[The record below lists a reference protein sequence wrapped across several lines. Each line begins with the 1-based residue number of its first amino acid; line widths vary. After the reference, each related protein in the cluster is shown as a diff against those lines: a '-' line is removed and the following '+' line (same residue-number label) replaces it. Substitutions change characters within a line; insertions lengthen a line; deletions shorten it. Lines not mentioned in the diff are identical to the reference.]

1 MKLDPAGTAVALF
14 RTGAGAAGL
23 STAAVVAVGLGALNR
38 SRRRTVNTLASA
50 GTALSLALAGI
61 ELDVVGPQHLWSH
74 RPAVFIFNH
83 QSALDVLVIANLVG
97 RDFTGVVKR
106 EASLDPRFAL
116 LGALAGVAY
125 VDRRD
130 HRQAVGALTDVVARI
145 EDGVSI
151 AMAPEGTRSRTG
163 AVGRFK
169 TGAFHMAQQAGVPVV
184 PVVLRGTGTLMPP
197 GSLLVHP
204 GTVQAAVLEPVD
216 VSGWNQDDFH
226 QRVEAVRQRFIDTLE
241 HWPQRNGAR
250 GV

>member
-23 STAAVVAVGLGALNR
+23 STATAVAIGLGALNR

-50 GTALSLALAGI
+50 GTALSLALAGVG
-61 ELDVVGPQHLWSH
+61 LDVVGAQHLWSH

-97 RDFTGVVKR
+97 RDVTGVVKR
-106 EASLDPRFAL
+106 EASHDPRFAV

-130 HRQAVGALTDVVARI
+130 HRQAVAALSDVVNRI
-145 EDGVSI
+145 DSGVSI
-151 AMAPEGTRSRTG
+151 AIAPEGTRSRTG
-163 AVGRFK
+163 AVGPFK

-184 PVVLRGTGTLMPP
+184 PVVLRGTGALMPP

-204 GTVQAAVLEPVD
+204 GTVEAAVLEPID
-216 VSGWNQDDFH
+216 VSGWDEGEFH
-226 QRVEAVRQRFIDTLE
+226 ERVEAVRQLFVDTLE
-241 HWPQRNGAR
+241 RWPERAGQLR
-250 GV
+250 